1 LGKADPG
8 TEPGSGKAEPGPS
21 YRCGLRE
28 KLEPISGKANNEE
41 SVSMKSPIDEGET
54 EPMKE
59 FDSVKVG
66 SMIRMDWRLPLLEC
80 VGDPGKIMVKKV
92 KWKVLKYTSLDDD
105 LFRRT
110 IDDVLLKC
118 LAEEKA

>member
-80 VGDPGKIMVKKV
+80 IGDPGKIMVKKV
-92 KWKVLKYTSLDDD
+92 KWIVLKYTSLDDD